1 MNVWRSVVLLA
12 LAVGIVLGPVPVA
25 RAATPRVI
33 QVSPSGDD
41 STGNGSVASPFRS
54 ISHAIAAASPGTTI
68 IVEPGT
74 YSTMIALDKSVTVE
88 SDSDQIDA
96 VSKTVIDAKGQS
108 HGVWIHGVAASGSVV
123 RGFTLKNADD
133 QGILVEDTAHVLV
146 EDNVVTNN
154 ALQPADAPR
163 DYRVM
168 AEDKAIQLEGTSDT
182 EVQNNTVSENKH
194 GGIAVLDSQTNP
206 AVGNDLAGNR
216 VTNNHGDC
224 GIVLA
229 SYLPGKGLRDNVVER
244 NDVTGNVAGIVVAAD
259 PPGTSTV
266 GTVVRG
272 NLVAGNQLP
281 GIIIHSNAADQV
293 VSGTEVSENTIRQ
306 NGADPGIRLNEA
318 TGIVIA
324 GAVVPVTNTTLRAN
338 TISDESVP
346 VWQFDPTARPQF
358 AWGNLLPSTNVLPSV
373 ALGLALF
380 LVACIL
386 VIRSVSRKRI

>member
-1 MNVWRSVVLLA
+1 MDVWRRAILLA
-12 LAVGIVLGPVPVA
+12 LAGGLLLGPVTVA
-25 RAATPRVI
+25 WAATPSVL

-41 STGNGSVASPFRS
+41 LAGNGSAESPFRS
-54 ISHAIAAASPGTTI
+54 IAHAVAVATPGVTI

-74 YSTMIALDKSVTVE
+74 YSTMITLDKSVTVE
-88 SDSDQIDA
+88 SDSDKAEA
-96 VSKTVIDAKGQS
+96 VSKTVIDAKGQA
-108 HGVWIHGVAASGSVV
+108 HGVWIHGAAASGSIV

-146 EDNVVTNN
+146 ENNVVTNN
-154 ALQPADAPR
+154 GLQPADAPR
-163 DYRVM
+163 DYQVM

-182 EVQNNTVSENKH
+182 VVRNNTVSQNKH

-206 AVGNDLAGNR
+206 AVGNDLDGNR
-216 VTNNHGDC
+216 VTSNNGDC

-229 SYLPGKGLRDNVVER
+229 SYLPGKGLRNNVVER
-244 NDVTGNVAGIVVAAD
+244 NTVTGNVAGVVVAAD

-266 GTVVRG
+266 DTVVRG
-272 NLVAGNQLP
+272 NLIAANQLP
-281 GIIIHSNAADQV
+281 GIIIHSNASDQI

-306 NGADPGIRLNEA
+306 NGADPGIHLNEA

-346 VWQFDPTARPQF
+346 VWHFDPTARPRF
-358 AWGNLLPSTNVLPSV
+358 AVSDLLPSTRVSEFLALGI
-373 ALGLALF
+373 ALGLVAALI
-380 LVACIL
+380 V
-386 VIRSVSRKRI
+386 RSLLKKRV